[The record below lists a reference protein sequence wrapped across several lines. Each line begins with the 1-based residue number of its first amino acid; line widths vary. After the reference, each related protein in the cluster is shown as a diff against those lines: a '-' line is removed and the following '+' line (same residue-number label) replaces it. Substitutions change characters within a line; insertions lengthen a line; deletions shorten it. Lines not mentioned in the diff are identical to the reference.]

1 MSGANQTC
9 ATHGT
14 ASGGH
19 LLNTH
24 NLQDQ
29 WQRKKQTKE
38 EARKA
43 KFARLDPDNAK
54 SAKDVMEE
62 NARKRKR
69 QEEQESLDLEG
80 VVAEQPKE
88 GLKVVAKKQK
98 KQKRDAKAGEDC
110 AGSWEPEMGDDV
122 PAGLVSDELAPGQS
136 KTDKR
141 KEKRERK
148 KVKEGMKEA
157 KSQAKKARKRQETA
171 LVEDSTATGGN
182 EAFDGLEIGGDDLD
196 PIDVSGMVGRV
207 HSGASS
213 TVPPSPLPQSPVFD
227 VSAGQSGASS
237 ISSVTPNGA
246 LAEQHNRSVKESK
259 TSKGSPEELKAR
271 LQQRIEA
278 LRAARKADGLN
289 GAPARNRQELMEAR
303 RRKEEQRKA
312 HKKEL
317 RQRAKEEE
325 QRKQDQ
331 VLARG
336 SPLLSPATGS
346 NAASSSLNGTVPP
359 NNFSFGRVAFEDG
372 QQMDAALSTTLTTKK
387 RKGPQDPLTA
397 MKAVERKQ
405 ARINGLDEAKRT
417 DIEEKDLWLNARKR
431 AHGERVRDDTS
442 LLKKTLKR
450 KEQMKRKSEKE
461 WNERKEGVQK
471 GQAMRQKKR
480 EENLQRRRKEKGM
493 KGKRKSGKGGMGA
506 NKGKPKPRPGFE
518 GSFKAKQRGGT
529 EAKPKK

>member
-1 MSGANQTC
+1 M
-9 ATHGT
+9 
-14 ASGGH
+14 
-19 LLNTH
+19 
-24 NLQDQ
+24 QDQ

-43 KFARLDPDNAK
+43 KFARLDPENAK

-69 QEEQESLDLEG
+69 EEEHESLDVEG

-88 GLKVVAKKQK
+88 GLKVAAKKQK
-98 KQKRDAKAGEDC
+98 KQKRDAKAAEDR
-110 AGSWEPEMGDDV
+110 AGSLQSDMGDEV
-122 PAGLVSDELAPGQS
+122 PAGGALDTRVPGEG
-136 KTDKR
+136 KADKR
-141 KEKRERK
+141 KERRERK
-148 KVKEGMKEA
+148 KAKEEA
-157 KSQAKKARKRQETA
+157 KAVKSEAKKARKRQEAA
-171 LVEDSTATGGN
+171 LMEDATATGST
-182 EAFDGLEIGGDDLD
+182 EASDSVEIAGDDLD
-196 PIDVSGMVGRV
+196 LIDVSGMVQKADSR
-207 HSGASS
+207 ASS

-227 VSAGQSGASS
+227 VSAGRSGASS
-237 ISSVTPNGA
+237 ISSIIPNNA
-246 LAEQHNRSVKESK
+246 VAEQHDQAVNEFKK
-259 TSKGSPEELKAR
+259 AKGKPEEMKAR

-303 RRKEEQRKA
+303 RRKEELRRA

-331 VLARG
+331 VLVRG

-346 NAASSSLNGTVPP
+346 NVVSSPLNGLPP
-359 NNFSFGRVAFEDG
+359 RNNFSFGRVAFEDG
-372 QQMDAALSTTLTTKK
+372 QQMDAALSTTLSAKK

-397 MKAVERKQ
+397 MKAAERKQ
-405 ARINGLDEAKRT
+405 ARINGFDEAKRT
-417 DIEEKDLWLNARKR
+417 DIEGKDLWLNARKR

-450 KEQMKRKSEKE
+450 KEQAKKKSEKD
-461 WNERKEGVQK
+461 WSDRIEGVQK

-480 EENLQRRRKEKGM
+480 EENLKKRREDKGV
-493 KGKRKSGKGGMGA
+493 KGKKKAGKGGMGMK
-506 NKGKPKPRPGFE
+506 KGKPKPRPGFE
-518 GSFKAKQRGGT
+518 GSFKAKNGGGAGT
-529 EAKPKK
+529 KSKK

>member
-1 MSGANQTC
+1 M
-9 ATHGT
+9 
-14 ASGGH
+14 
-19 LLNTH
+19 
-24 NLQDQ
+24 QDQ

-69 QEEQESLDLEG
+69 QEGQGTLNFEG
-80 VVAEQPKE
+80 DVPEPLKE

-98 KQKRDAKAGEDC
+98 RQKRDVKAGEDC
-110 AGSWEPEMGDDV
+110 AGSLEPGMSVEG
-122 PAGLVSDELAPGQS
+122 PAGRVSHDELAPAER
-136 KTDKR
+136 KTEKR
-141 KEKRERK
+141 KEKREC
-148 KVKEGMKEA
+148 KEAKEEMKAA
-157 KSQAKKARKRQETA
+157 KSQAKKARKRQEIA
-171 LVEDSTATGGN
+171 LVKGN
-182 EAFDGLEIGGDDLD
+182 EAFDGVEIGGDDLD

-207 HSGASS
+207 DSRASS
-213 TVPPSPLPQSPVFD
+213 TVPPSPLLQSPVFD
-227 VSAGQSGASS
+227 VLAGQSAPSS
-237 ISSVTPNGA
+237 ISSITPNGA
-246 LAEQHNRSVKESK
+246 LAEQHDHSVKKSK
-259 TSKGSPEELKAR
+259 TPRGSPEELKAR
-271 LQQRIEA
+271 LQQRIET
-278 LRAARKADGLN
+278 LRAARKADGLY

-312 HKKEL
+312 HKQEL
-317 RQRAKEEE
+317 RQMAKEEE

-336 SPLLSPATGS
+336 SPVLSPAVGT
-346 NAASSSLNGTVPP
+346 NAVSSPLNGTPPP

-405 ARINGLDEAKRT
+405 VRINGLDKAKRT

-450 KEQMKRKSEKE
+450 KEQTKRKSEKE

-480 EENLQRRRKEKGM
+480 EDNLQKRREEKGM
-493 KGKRKSGKGGMGA
+493 KGKRKSGKGGMGVK
-506 NKGKPKPRPGFE
+506 KGKPKPRPGFE
-518 GSFKAKQRGGT
+518 GTFKAKHGGGT
-529 EAKPKK
+529 GAKP